1 MAASGTWLC
10 PTQLHRERLLD
21 MESKLARPRAVMY
34 GSLALAFVVGIP
46 WVGAWTLI
54 PLAVSVLVYAL
65 LRPRIAGSER
75 PEYVIGATVINAQ
88 VLIGIGIA
96 LSGGPHSP
104 VIGMLLLPIV
114 TLPARF
120 SPQGVWVGLAVTIA
134 VLLLSTVAV
143 DPSAFADDPTYVVL
157 GLASC
162 AGLAAFSETLM
173 RAEMQ
178 QRSDAV
184 LDPLTGLLNR
194 KALAGRFEEIAQQA
208 ALTGQP
214 ICLIACDLDHFKD
227 VNDEHGHARGDAV
240 LKDAAYLLRKSLRSF
255 ELVYRLGGEEFLIVL
270 PGVTI
275 DEGRA
280 VAERVRAGIEEARP
294 GGLEVTLSLG
304 VAGSA
309 GAGVEF
315 EPLFRAADDALY
327 EAKRSG
333 RNCVVAASDESTA
346 ASQVAATFVAAVS
359 SSETMRSATDA
370 VSSSPARRATRISS
384 S

>member
-1 MAASGTWLC
+1 MAAPGTWLC

-34 GSLALAFVVGIP
+34 GSLALAFLIGAP
-46 WVGAWTLI
+46 WIGAWTLI
-54 PLAVSVLVYAL
+54 PLAVSVLGYAL
-65 LRPRIAGSER
+65 LRPRIATSER
-75 PEYVIGATVINAQ
+75 PEYVVGATVINAQ

-104 VIGMLLLPIV
+104 TIGMLLLPII

-120 SPQGVWVGLAVTIA
+120 SPKGVWVGLAVTIA
-134 VLLLSTVAV
+134 VLLLSTVAL
-143 DPSAFADDPTYVVL
+143 DPADFVDDPTYVII
-157 GLASC
+157 GLASA

-194 KALAGRFEEIAQQA
+194 KALAARFHEIAQQA
-208 ALTGQP
+208 ALTGAP
-214 ICLIACDLDHFKD
+214 ICLIACDLDHFKR

-270 PGVTI
+270 PGV
-275 DEGRA
+275 A
-280 VAERVRAGIEEARP
+280 VPEARIIAERVRAGMEEARP
-294 GGLEVTLSLG
+294 GGLPVTVSLG
-304 VAGSA
+304 VAGA
-309 GAGVEF
+309 DGTDLAF
-315 EPLFRAADDALY
+315 EPLFRAADAALY

-333 RNCVVAASDESTA
+333 RNRVVADGDAPALPLTA
-346 ASQVAATFVAAVS
+346 QAA
-359 SSETMRSATDA
+359 
-370 VSSSPARRATRISS
+370 
-384 S
+384 